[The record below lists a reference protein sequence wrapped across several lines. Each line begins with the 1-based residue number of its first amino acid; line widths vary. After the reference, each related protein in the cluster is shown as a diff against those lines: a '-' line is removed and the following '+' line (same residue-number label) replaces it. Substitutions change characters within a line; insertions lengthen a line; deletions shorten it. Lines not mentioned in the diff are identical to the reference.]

1 MRKLR
6 RNKDIVIVRLG
17 EGNGVVVMDRVI
29 YNQQMYALLSD
40 KNNFKKLR
48 NHLKIQQPYGKD
60 SYRDT

>member
-1 MRKLR
+1 M
-6 RNKDIVIVRLG
+6 IVRPG

-48 NHLKIQQPYGKD
+48 NDLKIQQPYGKD